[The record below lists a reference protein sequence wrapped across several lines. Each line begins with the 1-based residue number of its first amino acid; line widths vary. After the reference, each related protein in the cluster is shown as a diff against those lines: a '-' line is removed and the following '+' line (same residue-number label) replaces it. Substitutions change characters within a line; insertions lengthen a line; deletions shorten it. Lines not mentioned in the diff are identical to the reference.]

1 MNIRLLSLALLLPA
15 ASLYPQEP
23 PGGMGGGRIGG
34 HPWTRGGGG
43 ALQAG
48 VKAYRDLCYTP
59 GGSASQTL
67 DLFVP
72 AEGAGPWPLIIWVH
86 GGGWQNGSKEQCL
99 ALRMGFVARGYAVAS
114 LNYRLSGEAIF
125 PAQIEDCK
133 TAIRWLR
140 AHSGEYPIDPA
151 RFGVWGSSAGGH
163 LVALLGTSGD
173 KKDFDRGGN
182 LDRSSRVQAVCD
194 FYGPSDLALMAST
207 PGYTVHGNADS
218 PESKLIGCPLA
229 QNPEKAAIAS
239 PITYV
244 NAGDPPF
251 LIVHGEKDPV
261 VPPDQGKQLHSALQK
276 AGVASQF
283 IIIPDARHGGPE
295 FNSAEIQTTVADFF
309 KRNLNPQKD

>member
-1 MNIRLLSLALLLPA
+1 
-15 ASLYPQEP
+15 
-23 PGGMGGGRIGG
+23 
-34 HPWTRGGGG
+34 
-43 ALQAG
+43 
-48 VKAYRDLCYTP
+48 
-59 GGSASQTL
+59 
-67 DLFVP
+67 
-72 AEGAGPWPLIIWVH
+72 
-86 GGGWQNGSKEQCL
+86 
-99 ALRMGFVARGYAVAS
+99 
-114 LNYRLSGEAIF
+114 
-125 PAQIEDCK
+125 
-133 TAIRWLR
+133 
-140 AHSGEYPIDPA
+140 
-151 RFGVWGSSAGGH
+151 
-163 LVALLGTSGD
+163 
-173 KKDFDRGGN
+173 
-182 LDRSSRVQAVCD
+182 
-194 FYGPSDLALMAST
+194 MAST

>member
-125 PAQIEDCK
+125 PARSK
-133 TAIRWLR
+133 TARR
-140 AHSGEYPIDPA
+140 P
-151 RFGVWGSSAGGH
+151 SAGSGH
-163 LVALLGTSGD
+163 IRGNTLSIPRASGSGAAPRAATSSPCLEPAGTRKISIVVGTST
-173 KKDFDRGGN
+173 DRVACR
-182 LDRSSRVQAVCD
+182 RSAISMGRAIW
-194 FYGPSDLALMAST
+194 PSWLPHPAIRCMVMPT
-207 PGYTVHGNADS
+207 RPN
-218 PESKLIGCPLA
+218 
-229 QNPEKAAIAS
+229 QN
-239 PITYV
+239 
-244 NAGDPPF
+244 
-251 LIVHGEKDPV
+251 
-261 VPPDQGKQLHSALQK
+261 
-276 AGVASQF
+276 
-283 IIIPDARHGGPE
+283 
-295 FNSAEIQTTVADFF
+295 
-309 KRNLNPQKD
+309 